1 MYIGPGLKAWRKVQL
16 RRRTKPDGKVSPHFR
31 HIEFWCKDG
40 TPIPVKA
47 LPGIRKHCAR
57 FLEPMRAK
65 FGPCTVMSG
74 YRHER
79 YNASIGGAKDSQHDW
94 DKHPDGT
101 ATDIIFARGNPEAW
115 AKEAREIRARTG
127 GTGGIGVYPNSGFV
141 HLDSRGYKADWR
153 G

>member
-1 MYIGPGLKAWRKVQL
+1 MYIGPGLRAWR
-16 RRRTKPDGKVSPHFR
+16 RRKLARILPDGKVSPHFR
-31 HIEFWCKDG
+31 YQEFACRDG

-47 LPGIRKHCAR
+47 VPGLKKHCVR

-65 FGPCTVMSG
+65 FGACHVVSG

-94 DKHPDGT
+94 DKHPTGN
-101 ATDIIFARGNPEAW
+101 ATDLIFASGRPVDW
-115 AKEAREIRARTG
+115 AAYARELRKKTG
-127 GTGGIGVYPNSGFV
+127 GTGGIGTYPKQGFV
-141 HLDSRGYKADWR
+141 HVDSRASQADWS